1 MMKTK
6 SNVEDLS
13 RDAIEAF
20 LKKKRVGVLSL
31 ADGAAAYGIPLA
43 YFYDAGTIYLTISRK
58 GRKMAFIDNN
68 KGVSFAVFEIPDEFG
83 APGKT
88 GWTSVICD
96 GVLEN
101 ITDPAELTRAVRAGE
116 RHMGMPEGAW
126 DKLLEMVLKQPGPS
140 NFWKICA
147 ATYGGRGVEDE
158 KVEFEA

>member
-1 MMKTK
+1 MKTK
-6 SNVEDLS
+6 SNVQDLS
-13 RDAIEAF
+13 RDVIEAF

-31 ADGAAAYGIPLA
+31 ADSEAAYGIPLA
-43 YFYDAGTIYLTISRK
+43 YFYENGTIYLTISRK

-68 KGVSFAVFEIPDEFG
+68 KRVSFAVFEIPDEFG
-83 APGKT
+83 TPGKT

-101 ITDPAELTRAVRAGE
+101 ITGTAELTLAVRAGE

-140 NFWKICA
+140 NFWKITNA
-147 ATYGGRGVEDE
+147 SYGGRGVEDE
-158 KVEFEA
+158 QVEFEA